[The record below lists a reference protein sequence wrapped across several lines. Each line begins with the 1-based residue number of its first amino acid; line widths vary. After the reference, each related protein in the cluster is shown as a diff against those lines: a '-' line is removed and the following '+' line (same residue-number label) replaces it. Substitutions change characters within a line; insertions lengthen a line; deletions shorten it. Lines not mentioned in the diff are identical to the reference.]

1 MADPV
6 RAGLWGLVR
15 FDGCPVAAQDTSRLG
30 LPRTERSRTA
40 QGLDTQDPDF
50 VDVFQDQGA
59 TTILTGWIADR
70 REMAARMGLQI
81 GANPARIAQAALA
94 KFGKDAPAEMLGEWS
109 LYHCEPNGTVWL
121 MQAATTRDSLFFAAS
136 GARLAFAP
144 DPMAL
149 RRLDWIDGGPDPEAI
164 AMSVGTYALRLQM
177 GTRSIWRGIEK
188 LMSGESLRFAGDGTC
203 QRRGIEL
210 LAPQPRFTGNANDA
224 LEALEETLRHL
235 LRERLG
241 MTGYPAMLLS
251 GGLDSSVLA
260 ALAAQELEA
269 PPIAICSVAPP
280 GSGIPDE
287 FAYARAVAERHGIAI
302 EPVCP
307 GPEDNPFRAP
317 IHVMAGA
324 NFPIVSNRHCL
335 VSCFH
340 ETARRLGATMLV
352 DGGYGEMTIT
362 SRLPLSP
369 TLRQRLG
376 VIKRYILSNLQ
387 PDHRDFHVVLAP
399 HRLPPLAR
407 ARADSARPPRL
418 IREVP
423 DQIGYMAG
431 CEKALSHSNAY
442 FAGALR
448 MNFPFRD
455 LRLLRLYA
463 SLPHEVAYA
472 MGPDRG
478 PVRTIGKGLLPE
490 AVRLRQRGMPA
501 DPGHYAR
508 LQAFASPARSRIAAF
523 RAAGIDEWLDLGW
536 LDQSLARVA
545 EKGVRDVA
553 EANHV
558 QLTALAAEYLTWAQI
573 GAS

>member
-1 MADPV
+1 M
-6 RAGLWGLVR
+6 
-15 FDGCPVAAQDTSRLG
+15 
-30 LPRTERSRTA
+30 
-40 QGLDTQDPDF
+40 QDPHL
-50 VDVFQDQGA
+50 VDIVHNHGA

-70 REMAARMGLQI
+70 RELAVRLGLPV
-81 GANPARIAQAALA
+81 GSNPAKVARSALA
-94 KFGKDAPAEMLGEWS
+94 RFGKDTPAEMLGEWS
-109 LYHCEPNGTVWL
+109 LYHCEPDCTVWL
-121 MQAATTRDSLFFAAS
+121 MQAATTRDSLFFATN

-149 RRLDWIDGGPDPEAI
+149 RRLDWIDGGADPEAI

-177 GTRSIWRGIEK
+177 GTRSIWRGVEK
-188 LMSGESLRFAGDGTC
+188 LMSGESLRFAGDGTS
-203 QRRGIEL
+203 QRLGIEL
-210 LAPQPRFTGNANDA
+210 LVPQPRFTGNTNDA

-241 MTGYPAMLLS
+241 MTGHPAMLLS
-251 GGLDSSVLA
+251 GGLDSSILA

-307 GPEDNPFRAP
+307 GPEDDPFRAP

-335 VSCFH
+335 ISCFQ

-352 DGGYGEMTIT
+352 DGGFGEMTIT
-362 SRLPLSP
+362 SRLPQPP

-376 VIKRYILSNLQ
+376 AIKRYVLSNLQ
-387 PDHRDFHVVLAP
+387 PAHRDFHVVLAP
-399 HRLPPLAR
+399 HRLTPVAR
-407 ARADSARPPRL
+407 ARSDSAKPLQR
-418 IREVP
+418 ICEVP
-423 DQIGYMAG
+423 DRIGYIAG
-431 CEKALSHSNAY
+431 SEKGLSHCNAY

-448 MNFPFRD
+448 MDIPFRD

-463 SLPHEVAYA
+463 SLPRELAYA
-472 MGPDRG
+472 LGPDRG

-490 AVRLRQRGMPA
+490 EVRLRKRGMPA

-508 LQAFASPARSRIAAF
+508 LQAFATPARSRIAAF
-523 RAAGIDEWLDLGW
+523 RAAGIDDWLDIGW
-536 LDQSLARVA
+536 LDHALTRVA
-545 EKGVRDVA
+545 ERGVANVRD
-553 EANHV
+553 ANSV
-558 QLTALAAEYLTWAQI
+558 QLTALAAEYLTWALG
-573 GAS
+573 GAE